1 VAEVTQRNPVNRPN
15 EGSTAAGEVPP
26 WLSADELEE
35 VARRRLE
42 PAAYDY
48 IAGGAGEELTL
59 AANRRAFE
67 LLALRPR
74 ILTGVQKV
82 STQAT
87 LFGMSLAAPLFV
99 SPMGGPAHALV
110 QPEGVFGTASGAA
123 QAGVAY
129 MVSGSSAPTLD
140 LPGLARI
147 CQVYLIDRD
156 ATIRLLGEAEQLG
169 YGAICLTADVPV
181 SALRRRNLRH
191 GKGVPADTA
200 EPVRGG
206 FSNPDFYAH
215 PTSWRDVEWMR
226 SIAKLPLIVKGVM
239 TGEDAHIAVELGI
252 DGVVVSNHGGR
263 QIDHALGTVEV
274 LPEVVDAVGGR
285 AAVMIDGGVRTS
297 TDVAIALALGAQAV
311 GMGKAVM
318 WAYAAAGAPGV
329 ANFLQSIITDL
340 TRTMALLGVATIAD
354 LGPGFV
360 DQRHAVQRRTQP

>member
-1 VAEVTQRNPVNRPN
+1 MPQVNPANHPNKDSIAAEDL
-15 EGSTAAGEVPP
+15 PP

-35 VARRRLE
+35 VARRQLE
-42 PAAYDY
+42 PATYDY
-48 IAGGAGEELTL
+48 IAGGAGEERTL
-59 AANRRAFE
+59 AANRRGFE

-74 ILTGVQKV
+74 ILTGAHEVT
-82 STQAT
+82 TQAT

-110 QPEGVFGTASGAA
+110 HPEGVLGTALGAA

-140 LPGLARI
+140 IPGDARI
-147 CQVYLIDRD
+147 CQVYLVDRD
-156 ATIRLLGEAEQLG
+156 VTTRLMGQAEQLG
-169 YGAICLTADVPV
+169 YGAVCLTADVPV

-191 GKGVPADTA
+191 GKGIPAGTA

-206 FSNPDFYAH
+206 FANPEFYAR
-215 PTSWRDVEWMR
+215 TASWKDVEWMR

-239 TGEDAHIAVELGI
+239 TGEDARIAVELGV

-263 QIDHALGTVEV
+263 QIDHALGTIEV
-274 LPEVVDAVGGR
+274 LPEVVDAVAGG
-285 AAVMIDGGVRTS
+285 ATVMIDGGVRTS

-329 ANFLQSIITDL
+329 ANFLKSIITDL
-340 TRTMALLGVATIAD
+340 TRTMALLGVANVAD
-354 LGPGFV
+354 LGPAFV
-360 DQRHAVQRRTQP
+360 DERHAVRRRTQM